1 MPALLTKISG
11 ELNNNEN
18 KTNNNNICLPLNVE
32 TWITEPFE
40 MPPRGSFIFNS
51 RENRVNNMWSFNRY
65 TYFLSVFS
73 GPVPWIF
80 NHLRGIS
87 FKKYCIFTKK
97 GWKRKSSTGLR
108 VCSLFP
114 SSVIVFLHQL
124 LWAFTRTEQILH
136 SNGASSRLL
145 CSMEKESRNDECWS
159 FVSTDFFFFFKREGG
174 DVDVSIP
181 TRVSRKKTNPTTK
194 PIFIVFIFSFMGRK
208 GVGVY
213 LYIFFI
219 VLSFV
224 KPIKACVNF

>member
-1 MPALLTKISG
+1 
-11 ELNNNEN
+11 
-18 KTNNNNICLPLNVE
+18 
-32 TWITEPFE
+32 
-40 MPPRGSFIFNS
+40 
-51 RENRVNNMWSFNRY
+51 MWSFNRY

-73 GPVPWIF
+73 CPVPWIF

-87 FKKYCIFTKK
+87 FKKYCIFYQKK
-97 GWKRKSSTGLR
+97 DEKENPVLVCASVHYFHPRWLSSCVIFFELSLELNKPYILTAHRRGCFARWK
-108 VCSLFP
+108 
-114 SSVIVFLHQL
+114 
-124 LWAFTRTEQILH
+124 
-136 SNGASSRLL
+136 
-145 CSMEKESRNDECWS
+145 KESRNDECWS